1 MEIKIDLVEV
11 ASLLAHEIVC
21 AKFEDDDDY
30 MYEVITDTMT
40 SYTKEVQDVFDE
52 WYDYYY
58 ELLNNLKIN

>member
-58 ELLNNLKIN
+58 ELINNLKQ